1 VYQRLLDCSK
11 YDIIDD
17 VVVDRV
23 MYAQKS
29 FYSCVYAFSSLE
41 YSLIFKQE
49 RRRTIKI

>member
-41 YSLIFKQE
+41 YSLIFQAKKE
-49 RRRTIKI
+49 KIKI